1 VHQDFVNAA
10 VTAMWPH
17 IVEHVDW
24 RMRNEVEPII
34 NDKLFSPIRKV
45 YFKRASLGPKPIRV
59 ENIRCARM
67 PLSKASLDCCGLHM
81 EVRTLYVH
89 EINALELG
97 PLGYSG
103 SKTSTKAQ

>member
-17 IVEHVDW
+17 IVAHVDW

-59 ENIRCARM
+59 ENIRCACM
-67 PLSKASLDCCGLHM
+67 PLSSLVCCRLHI
-81 EVRTLYVH
+81 EVRTLHVH
-89 EINALELG
+89 EINALELV